1 MLASVDIMP
10 KKKYIQDMFDGIAP
24 SYDTFNHITSLGIDK
39 TWRRRSLKHIIDNER
54 PQRILDIACGTGDYS
69 IAMAKKML
77 PGGSLTGMD
86 ISAGMME
93 VMGRKLAAQTLPVPV
108 DMKVGDSEATGF
120 EDGSFDV
127 VTIAF
132 GIRNFEHREAA
143 LREIRRILRPGGRLV
158 ILELST
164 PENKVLNSVYDL
176 YFSRIMPA
184 IGGMLSGDK
193 EPYKYL
199 PASVKAFP
207 RPVEWIRTMRECG
220 YSEVLHKPYTFGLCR
235 LYVGIAG

>member
-1 MLASVDIMP
+1 MLALIDSMP

-39 TWRRRSLKHIIDNER
+39 TWRRRSLKYIIDR
-54 PQRILDIACGTGDYS
+54 GQPQRILDIACGTGDYS
-69 IAMAKKML
+69 IAVAMKML

-93 VMGRKLAAQTLPVPV
+93 VMGRKLAALTLPVPV

-164 PENKVLNSVYDL
+164 PENKVLNSMYDL

-207 RPVEWIRTMRECG
+207 RPAEWIQTMRECG